1 MTGSI
6 GTTVIA
12 DVLGIHRPTPEQT
25 AVIEGPT
32 EPTLVLAGAGAGKTE
47 TMAARVVWLVANGH
61 ARPGEILGLTFTRKA
76 AQQLSRRIRRRLEAL
91 GRSPLCTG
99 PGADPRIAEAIRTE
113 DPQISTY
120 HAFAGG
126 LLGSYGLLVPV
137 EPDSRLLSPTAV
149 FQLAYDVVSAWESP
163 LSTSSSAARVT
174 RDVLALAG
182 QLSEHLVTTDDLRA
196 HPDLLSTL
204 VATLPGGP
212 GQKAEPTAWLRSIAT
227 AQGHRDELADLVD
240 AVAERMRSESA
251 LDHASQ
257 MSLAATV
264 ARDHPDVGRA
274 ERRAFRVVLLDEYQD
289 TGHSQRVLL
298 SSLFGGAAEPAPAV
312 TAVGDPMQSIY
323 GWRGASASN
332 LDLFRTDFPRPDG
345 ARAHVRELATSW
357 RNPPEV
363 LTLANQITVPLRD
376 RPGSVAVPELRA
388 RPGAEPADT
397 HVAVLDT
404 ADDERAWLADA
415 VAERYRA
422 AVAEGR
428 TPTAAVL
435 VRRNGDAGPI
445 AEALGDRGL
454 PVQVEGVGGLLDVP
468 EVADVV
474 SLLTVV
480 ARPGAGSALVRLL
493 TGDRFPLG
501 AADLAVLAR
510 RASDLSLRRQGGT
523 TGAVTSVEVLEDV
536 LDAVAAGEESD
547 AAGLADALADPGPRD
562 RYSPAGFGRIGDLA
576 AIIAGLRARAS
587 APPARLVA
595 AAEHALGL
603 DAEVRL
609 RERVE
614 GGEAREQLDQLQAV
628 AAGFGAGRGSGL
640 DAFLAYLDLA
650 RTEDGGLARGEVAA
664 APGRV
669 QILTVHRA
677 KGLEWEIV
685 AVPHVVAGVFPSDRA
700 PQTSARTAT
709 QLPEELRGDREREAN
724 PGGVPVPRLDGVADR
739 KLLEAALKTHKDRVT
754 RRSLDEDR
762 RLFYV
767 AVTRSERSLLMSASH
782 WQDTGSKPR
791 GPSEFLT
798 DVIEACRG
806 PDPVG
811 VIDHL
816 VETPSPTNPATET
829 VIEAEWPRR
838 VRADRLALARDVDR
852 ARPVDPEAE
861 PAPREGPARRW
872 HLAAGPLL
880 ADARRA
886 VARRGEVVLPRRLTA
901 GEMVALAADPDAFA
915 DRLRRPVPYRP
926 DRFARRGTRF
936 HTWVEQRFGATHLLE
951 IDDLPGAGDQ
961 GAEDGLSEADLA
973 ELQRA
978 FEASRWARLTP
989 EAVEVPFEVGLGGHL
1004 LRGRMDAVF
1013 ADGDGWVVVD
1023 WKTGRVP
1030 TDREMP
1036 AVSLQLAV
1044 YRYAWARI
1052 VSQRTGRD
1060 VRPEEVRAAFHYVRP
1075 GRTVEPSDL
1084 PDADD
1089 LVRLLGTGPGSVT
1102 ETGTGPGEGG
1112 GEGPGA
1118 GHLLSTGRR

>member
-1 MTGSI
+1 MTTTI
-6 GTTVIA
+6 GAAVIA
-12 DVLGIHRPTPEQT
+12 DALGIHRPTPEQA

-47 TMAARVVWLVANGH
+47 TMAARVVWLVANGY
-61 ARPGEILGLTFTRKA
+61 ASPSEILGLTFTRKA
-76 AQQLSRRIRRRLEAL
+76 AQQLSRRIRSRLDAL

-99 PGADPRIAEAIRTE
+99 PGADPRIAEAIRTQ

-137 EPDSRLLSPTAV
+137 EPDSRLLSATAV

-163 LSTSSSAARVT
+163 LSTASSAARVT

-196 HPDLLSTL
+196 HPDLVSTL
-204 VATLPGGP
+204 IATLPGGP
-212 GQKAEPTAWLRSIAT
+212 RQKSEPTARLQSIAT
-227 AQGHRDELADLVD
+227 SQGHRDELADLVD
-240 AVAERMRSESA
+240 AVAARMHAESS

-264 ARDHPDVGRA
+264 ARDHKEVGEA

-298 SSLFGGAAEPAPAV
+298 SSLFGGRVQPIPAV

-332 LDLFRTDFPRPDG
+332 LDLFRTDFPRADG
-345 ARAHVRELATSW
+345 GQAHVRELTTSW

-363 LTLANQITVPLRD
+363 LTLANRITLPLRD

-388 RPGAEPADT
+388 RPGAEPADM

-404 ADDERAWLADA
+404 VEDERAWLADS
-415 VAERYRA
+415 VAERYFS
-422 AVAEGR
+422 AVAAGG

-445 AEALGDRGL
+445 AEALEKRGL

-480 ARPGAGSALVRLL
+480 ARPGAGAALVRLL
-493 TGDRFPLG
+493 TGDRFALG

-510 RASDLSLRRQGGT
+510 RASDLSLRRPSGA
-523 TGAVTSVEVLEDV
+523 TGAVTSIAVLEDV
-536 LDAVAAGEESD
+536 LDAIASGEETD
-547 AAGLADALADPGPRD
+547 AAGLADALADPGPRS
-562 RYSPAGFGRIGDLA
+562 RYSPVGLERIMDLA
-576 AIIAGLRARAS
+576 GMISGLRARAS
-587 APPARLVA
+587 TPPARLVA
-595 AAEHALGL
+595 AAEQALGL

-609 RERVE
+609 RERID
-614 GGEAREQLDQLQAV
+614 GGEAREQLDELHAV
-628 AAGFGAGRGSGL
+628 ATGFGTGRGSGL
-640 DAFLAYLDLA
+640 DAFLGYLDLA
-650 RTEDGGLARGEVAA
+650 RTVDGGLTRGEVAA
-664 APGRV
+664 TPGRV

-685 AVPHVVAGVFPSDRA
+685 AVPHVIEGVFPSDRA
-700 PQTSARTAT
+700 PQTSTHTAT
-709 QLPEELRGDREREAN
+709 QLPEELRGDREHEGN
-724 PGGVPVPRLDGVADR
+724 PGGVPVPRLDGVTDR
-739 KLLEAALKTHKDRVT
+739 KLLETALKTHKDRVG

-767 AVTRSERSLLMSASH
+767 AVTRSERSLLLSASH
-782 WQDTGSKPR
+782 WQDTGSKPK
-791 GPSEFLT
+791 GPSAFLT
-798 DVIEACRG
+798 EVLEACRG
-806 PDPVG
+806 SEPVG

-816 VETPSPTNPATET
+816 VESPSPVNPAAAS
-829 VIEAEWPRR
+829 VVEAEWPREPR
-838 VRADRLALARDVDR
+838 NNRLAMAREVGR
-852 ARPVDPEAE
+852 VRPVDAEVDPAPEA
-861 PAPREGPARRW
+861 GPARRW
-872 HLAAGPLL
+872 HLSAAPLL
-880 ADARRA
+880 ADARRSA
-886 VARRGEVVLPRRLTA
+886 EKRGDVILPRRLTA
-901 GEMVALAADPDAFA
+901 GEVVALAADPEAFA
-915 DRLRRPVPYRP
+915 ERLRRPVPFRP

-936 HTWVEQRFGATHLLE
+936 HTWLEQRYGATHLLDL
-951 IDDLPGAGDQ
+951 DDLPGAGDH
-961 GAEDGLSEADLA
+961 GVEDGLSEADLT
-973 ELQRA
+973 ELQVA
-978 FEASRWARLTP
+978 FEASRWARMTP

-1004 LRGRMDAVF
+1004 LRGRIDAVF

-1030 TDREMP
+1030 TSREMP

-1044 YRYAWARI
+1044 YRYAWAKVI
-1052 VSQRTGRD
+1052 SVRTGQD
-1060 VRPEEVRAAFHYVRP
+1060 VRLEDIRAAFHYVRP

-1084 PDADD
+1084 PDAQD
-1089 LVRLLGTGPGSVT
+1089 LIALLGGTKGSGHDTGDGV
-1102 ETGTGPGEGG
+1102 
-1112 GEGPGA
+1112 A
-1118 GHLLSTGRR
+1118 VVR

>member
-1 MTGSI
+1 MSNTITAS
-6 GTTVIA
+6 VIA
-12 DVLGIHRPTPEQT
+12 DALGIHRPTPEQT

-47 TMAARVVWLVANGH
+47 TMAARVVWLVANGY
-61 ARPGEILGLTFTRKA
+61 ARPSEILGLTFTRKA
-76 AQQLSRRIRRRLEAL
+76 AQQLSRRIRTRLEAL
-91 GRSPLCTG
+91 GRSPLCAG
-99 PGADPRIAEAIRTE
+99 PGPGPQIAEAIRTE
-113 DPQISTY
+113 DPPISTY

-126 LLGSYGLLVPV
+126 LLGTYGLLVPV

-149 FQLAYDVVSAWESP
+149 FQLAYDVVSGWESP
-163 LSTSSSAARVT
+163 LSTASSAAQVT

-182 QLSEHLVTTDDLRA
+182 QLSEHLITTDELRA

-204 VATLPGGP
+204 IATLPAGP
-212 GQKAEPTAWLRSIAT
+212 RQKAEPNAKLLSHAT
-227 AQGHRDELADLVD
+227 TQGHRDELADLVD
-240 AVAERMRSESA
+240 AVDARMRAESS
-251 LDHASQ
+251 LDYASQ
-257 MSLAATV
+257 MSLAATM
-264 ARDHPDVGRA
+264 ARDHKEVGEA
-274 ERRAFRVVLLDEYQD
+274 ERRTFRVVLLDEYQD

-298 SSLFGGAAEPAPAV
+298 SSLFGGGVEPVPAV

-332 LDLFRTDFPRPDG
+332 LDLFRTDFPRADG
-345 ARAHVRELATSW
+345 GQAHVRELTTSW

-363 LTLANQITVPLRD
+363 LTLANQITSPLRD

-404 ADDERAWLADA
+404 VQEERGWLADSL
-415 VAERYRA
+415 AERYFR

-428 TPTAAVL
+428 TPTASVL

-445 AEALGDRGL
+445 AKELEERGI
-454 PVQVEGVGGLLDVP
+454 PVQVEGVDGLLDVP

-474 SLLTVV
+474 ALLTVV
-480 ARPGAGSALVRLL
+480 ARPGAGASLVRLL
-493 TGDRFPLG
+493 TGDRFSLG

-510 RASDLSLRRQGGT
+510 RASELSLRRPGGA
-523 TGAVTSVEVLEDV
+523 TGEVTSVEALEEM
-536 LDAVAAGEESD
+536 LDAIASGEETD
-547 AAGLADALADPGPRD
+547 AAGLADALADPGPRE
-562 RYSPAGFGRIGDLA
+562 RYSPAGLERIGDLA
-576 AIIAGLRARAS
+576 AIITGLRARAS

-595 AAEHALGL
+595 AAEQALGL

-609 RERVE
+609 RERID
-614 GGEAREQLDQLQAV
+614 GGEAREQLDEFQAV
-628 AAGFGAGRGSGL
+628 AAGFGPGRGSGL

-650 RTEDGGLARGEVAA
+650 RTVDGGLSRGEVAA
-664 APGRV
+664 TPGRV

-685 AVPHVVAGVFPSDRA
+685 AVPHVIEGVFPSERA
-700 PQTSARTAT
+700 PQTSIHAAT
-709 QLPEELRGDREREAN
+709 QLPEELRGDREHEGN
-724 PGGVPVPRLDGVADR
+724 PGGVPVPRLDEVTDR
-739 KLLEAALKTHKDRVT
+739 KLLQDALDTHKKRVT

-767 AVTRSERSLLMSASH
+767 AVTRSERTLLVSGSH
-782 WQDTGSKPR
+782 WQDSGAKPK

-798 DVIEACRG
+798 EALEACRG
-806 PDPVG
+806 PEPVG
-811 VIDHL
+811 VIDRV
-816 VETPSPTNPATET
+816 VETPSPANPATET
-829 VIEAEWPRR
+829 VVEAEWPRQS
-838 VRADRLALARDVDR
+838 RADRVALAREVDR
-852 ARPVDPEAE
+852 VQPVDPEADL
-861 PAPREGPARRW
+861 APDAGPARRW

-886 VARRGEVVLPRRLTA
+886 AEEQGDVVMPRRLTA
-901 GEMVALAADPDAFA
+901 GEMVAIAADPDAFA
-915 DRLRRPVPYRP
+915 DRLRRPVPFRP

-936 HTWVEQRFGATHLLE
+936 HTWLEHRFGATHLLDL
-951 IDDLPGAGDQ
+951 DDLPGAGDQ
-961 GAEDGLSEADLA
+961 GTDDGGSEADLT
-973 ELQRA
+973 ELQEA

-1013 ADGDGWVVVD
+1013 ADGDGWIVVD

-1030 TDREMP
+1030 TAREMP

-1044 YRYAWARI
+1044 YRYAWAKV
-1052 VSQRTGRD
+1052 VSARTGQEISPND
-1060 VRPEEVRAAFHYVRP
+1060 VRAAFHYVRP

-1089 LVRLLGTGPGSVT
+1089 LLRLLAGADASGDSAR
-1102 ETGTGPGEGG
+1102 GG
-1112 GEGPGA
+1112 R
-1118 GHLLSTGRR
+1118 LLSGNRR